1 VPTSYETVRG
11 RTIGED
17 TLAVFPGLSV
27 VVVVVMVAMDCDTG
41 YDGETLVC
49 RQQIDLVYA
58 EVGWG
63 VAWMSVGAGK
73 GGPGGQRA
81 V

>member
-1 VPTSYETVRG
+1 
-11 RTIGED
+11 
-17 TLAVFPGLSV
+17 
-27 VVVVVMVAMDCDTG
+27 MVAMDCDTG